1 MYIRSNGN
9 ANEVQK
15 AAIGKQI
22 TEIRYLRAAINK
34 QITEINNQITEI
46 R

>member
-15 AAIGKQI
+15 AAICKQI